1 MIAFGVDIP
10 LVELV
15 IGMLIITTLL
25 VIESIVLVTLLIK
38 QQKKSQKMTELIQD
52 LSQTILSI
60 KKAEIEEIDK
70 LHKRL

>member
-70 LHKRL
+70 LHKRI

>member
-1 MIAFGVDIP
+1 MIAFGIDIP

-15 IGMLIITTLL
+15 IGMLIITIIL
-25 VIESIVLVTLLIK
+25 IIQAIVLVTLLIK
-38 QQKKSQKMTELIQD
+38 QHKKAQKMTELIQD
-52 LSQTILSI
+52 LSQTILEI